1 MDAETPHVVFFPSP
15 SMGHLKPFLRL
26 AAMLESR
33 NCTVTLI
40 STQPTVC
47 AEESASFS
55 SFFSSHPNIKRLEFQ
70 ILTEKGPDSTS
81 ENAFITQFKAINRS
95 VHLLPP
101 LLASLPQP
109 VSAIFSDFVV
119 AASLAQ
125 ITASHGIPNFI
136 VSTTSARCYSTVAYL
151 PVLLSDTP
159 AKFNNGFDEIQ
170 IPGLAPLPKSI
181 IPPSWLDDYDSP
193 SNHLVTDYLIP
204 NAQSLP
210 KVGGVLLNSF
220 NWFEPETIP
229 ALLDRRVLSNLPPLY
244 PIGPLEPHELE
255 QNHGLPW
262 LDDQTA
268 ESVLYVNFGTR
279 TAMSEDQTRELAK
292 GLESSGF
299 PFLWVLGPNS
309 VDEDEK
315 EVLKELLGES
325 FLERTKNKGMVI
337 KRWVNQAAILAHRSI
352 GGFFNQ
358 ADWDSVTEA
367 AREGVPMLVW
377 PLYGDHKMNA
387 EVVENAGLGIWVKD
401 WGWGGERL
409 VTGEEAE
416 KRVRELM
423 GDENLRVEAKKVREK
438 AKEAFGVDGSSENAL
453 IGVMKM
459 LKLRDCN

>member
-1 MDAETPHVVFFPSP
+1 MEAETPHVVFFPSP

-33 NCTVTLI
+33 NCSVTLI

-70 ILTEKGPDSTS
+70 ILTEKGPDSKS

-109 VSAIFSDFVV
+109 VSVIFSDFVV

-136 VSTTSARCYSTVAYL
+136 VSTTCARCYSMVAYL

-159 AKFNNGFDEIQ
+159 AKFKNGFDEIQ

-315 EVLKELLGES
+315 E
-325 FLERTKNKGMVI
+325 T
-337 KRWVNQAAILAHRSI
+337 ILAHRSI

-367 AREGVPMLVW
+367 AREGVPMLV
-377 PLYGDHKMNA
+377 
-387 EVVENAGLGIWVKD
+387 
-401 WGWGGERL
+401 R
-409 VTGEEAE
+409 GEEAE
-416 KRVRELM
+416 RRVRELM
-423 GDENLRVEAKKVREK
+423 GDENLRVKAKKVREK
-438 AKEAFGVDGSSENAL
+438 AKEAFRVGGSSENAL
-453 IGVMKM
+453 IRSHENVETERLYLGERNLMGCV
-459 LKLRDCN
+459 